1 MRRAVFALLGTT
13 IGTSL
18 LIGAKLGHPT
28 QEDGRVTVDTAGAAA
43 ADIPSGEPGAAGAP
57 ASGAP
62 APRATKTTAAAP
74 QPKPPAPTGLK
85 SGTYPGA
92 GYRHQYGTVTVTITV
107 SGGVVTNANA
117 TYPSS
122 GQSGEINGAA
132 VPKLNSEA
140 VAAKTSASLSTVS
153 GATLTS
159 NAYRLSLQSALDKAK
174 A

>member
-28 QEDGRVTVDTAGAAA
+28 QQDGQVTVDTAGAAA
-43 ADIPSGEPGAAGAP
+43 ADVPSGQPR

-62 APRATKTTAAAP
+62 AAGATPSTTRKSTSTKA
-74 QPKPPAPTGLK
+74 TGLK
-85 SGTYPGA
+85 SGTYTGA
-92 GYRHQYGTVTVTITV
+92 GYQQEYGTVTVTITV
-107 SGGVVTNANA
+107 SGGVVTRASA
-117 TYPSS
+117 TAPTG
-122 GQSGEINGAA
+122 GQSSDINGSA

-140 VAAKTSASLSTVS
+140 VAAKTSANISTVS

-159 NAYRLSLQSALDKAK
+159 HAYRLSLQSALDKVK